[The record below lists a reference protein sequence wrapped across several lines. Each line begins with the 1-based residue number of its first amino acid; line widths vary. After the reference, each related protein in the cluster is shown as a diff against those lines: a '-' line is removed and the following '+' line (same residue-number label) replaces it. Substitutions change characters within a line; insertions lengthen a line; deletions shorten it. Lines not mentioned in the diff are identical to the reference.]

1 MRFPPPPRIKQPK
14 AAFSGMAGMAGMAG
28 YNLDMLGSELW
39 QYFIQIRSIRG
50 VRP

>member
-1 MRFPPPPRIKQPK
+1 MSGMRFPPPPRIKQPK
-14 AAFSGMAGMAGMAG
+14 AAFSGMAG

-50 VRP
+50 FDHE